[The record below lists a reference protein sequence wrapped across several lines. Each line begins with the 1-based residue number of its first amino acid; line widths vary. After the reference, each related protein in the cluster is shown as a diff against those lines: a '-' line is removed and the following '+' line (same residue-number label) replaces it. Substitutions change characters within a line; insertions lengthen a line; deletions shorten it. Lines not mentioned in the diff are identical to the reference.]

1 MDTLRIRTPTVLI
14 VDDDVTARALA
25 REALEVAGFTV
36 DEAGNGRE
44 AVERARLQTPDVV
57 LMDVMMP
64 EMDGFEACAALRKE
78 RATRHVPVLMMTGL
92 EDVASINRAY
102 EAGATDFTTKPI
114 NYLLMAHRIR
124 YMLRAKLT
132 ADELR
137 ASESRLANAQR
148 IARLGHFEWELESG
162 RVYCS
167 PQVYRLFGLPADGSV
182 TTNRDLLRFIHP
194 RDRVRYAGE
203 LRSAVKTG
211 AGYCLEHRVVRR
223 DKTVR
228 IMYQEGEVVRT
239 AAGLAVSAT
248 LQDITERRHMERKVL
263 KIANFDATTGLPNRQ
278 LMHRYLTEAI
288 AHARRNAGVVV
299 VMAIDLDNFSRV
311 NDTLG
316 HGAGDALLK
325 VVASRLGAC
334 IRPCSAMGRVGE
346 EVQPDGDMLARTG
359 GDEFTVVLTQIKE
372 LEDAAAHARKLAE
385 SLAMPF
391 AAGENEVSVNASI
404 GISGFPADAT
414 DADAL
419 LQQADTAL
427 HHAKELGRNQ
437 WAFSSEAISRRVTDR
452 FQLESDLRRA
462 LVAGQFELHYQ
473 PKVRTVDEM
482 PDGMEALLRWRHPE
496 KGLISPATFIPI
508 AEETGLIVPISE
520 WIMYEAC
527 RQVQEWRQ
535 AGLPAMR
542 VAINVSSAQF
552 RNSGLHL
559 IVANAL
565 TGTGIDP
572 GLVEL
577 ELTESL
583 LMEEGE
589 ASIRLMQKLRALGLS
604 LSIDDFGTGYSSLSY
619 LKRFPINALKIDRSF
634 VKESANSH
642 ADGAIVAGIIALAH
656 SLGLSVVA
664 EGVESEKQVRLLR
677 ELKCDEVQ
685 GYYYSAPLPPQE
697 FAIWLQDRLQPALK
711 AVSAV

>member
-1 MDTLRIRTPTVLI
+1 METMRTSPPLVLV

-25 REALEVAGFTV
+25 REALEVAGFAV
-36 DEAGNGRE
+36 EEAGNGRE
-44 AVERARLQTPDVV
+44 ALEQAHARTPDIV
-57 LMDVMMP
+57 LMDVLMP
-64 EMDGFEACAALRKE
+64 EMDGFEACAVLRAE
-78 RATRHVPVLMMTGL
+78 RATRHVPVVMMTGL
-92 EDVASINRAY
+92 DDVASINRAY
-102 EAGATDFTTKPI
+102 EAGATDFTSKPI
-114 NYLLMAHRIR
+114 NYLLVAHRIR
-124 YMLRAKLT
+124 YILRAKTT
-132 ADELR
+132 ADNLR
-137 ASESRLANAQR
+137 ASEARLANAQR

-167 PQVYRLFGLPADGSV
+167 PQVYRLFGIPADGSV
-182 TTNRDLLRFIHP
+182 ANNRALLRFIHP
-194 RDRVRYAGE
+194 RDRVRFAGE
-203 LRSAVKTG
+203 LRSAVTTG
-211 AGYCLEHRVVRR
+211 MGYSLEHRVVRR

-228 IMYQEGEVVRT
+228 IMYQEGEIVRT
-239 AAGLAVSAT
+239 PAGLAVSAT
-248 LQDITERRHMERKVL
+248 LQDITERRNMERKVL

-278 LMHRYLTEAI
+278 LMHRYLTESI
-288 AHARRNAGVVV
+288 AHARRSAGVVV

-311 NDTLG
+311 NDILG

-325 VVASRLGAC
+325 VVASRLGSC
-334 IRPCSAMGRVGE
+334 IQPCSAMGRVGE
-346 EVQPDGDMLARTG
+346 ELQPDGDMLARTG
-359 GDEFTVVLTQIKE
+359 GDEFTVVLTRLKG
-372 LEDAAAHARKLAE
+372 LEDAAALARKLTE
-385 SLAMPF
+385 SLALPF
-391 AAGENEVSVNASI
+391 SAGENEVSVNASI
-404 GISGFPADAT
+404 GISGFPADAS
-414 DADAL
+414 DADVL

-427 HHAKELGRNQ
+427 HHAKNLGRNQ
-437 WAFSSEAISRRVTDR
+437 WAFSSAAISRRVTDR

-473 PKVRTVDEM
+473 PKVRTSDEM

-520 WIMYEAC
+520 WIMFEAC

-535 AGLPAMR
+535 AGLPPLR

-572 GLVEL
+572 ALVEL

-589 ASIRLMQKLRALGLS
+589 ASIRLMQKLRALGLW
-604 LSIDDFGTGYSSLSY
+604 LSIDDFGTGYSSLGY

-634 VKESANSH
+634 IMESANSH
-642 ADGAIVAGIIALAH
+642 ADSAIVAGIIALAH

-664 EGVESEKQVRLLR
+664 EGVETEKQVRLLR

-685 GYYYSAPLPPQE
+685 GYYYSAPLPPQQ
-697 FAIWLQDRLQPALK
+697 FAAWLHDRLQPALK
-711 AVSAV
+711 AVASN

>member
-1 MDTLRIRTPTVLI
+1 METMKNRPPLVLV
-14 VDDDVTARALA
+14 VDDDVTARAIA
-25 REALEVAGFTV
+25 REALEVAGFSV
-36 DEAGNGRE
+36 EEAGNGRE
-44 AVERARLQTPDVV
+44 ALERARVQTPDIV
-57 LMDVMMP
+57 LMDVVMP
-64 EMDGFEACAALRKE
+64 EMDGFAACAALRAE

-92 EDVASINRAY
+92 DDVASINRAY

-114 NYLLMAHRIR
+114 NYLLVAHRIR
-124 YMLRAKLT
+124 YILRAKIT

-137 ASESRLANAQR
+137 ASEARLANAQR

-162 RVYCS
+162 HVHCS
-167 PQVYRLFGLPADGSV
+167 PQVYRLFGIPADGSV

-194 RDRVRYAGE
+194 RDRVQFAGE
-203 LRSAVKTG
+203 LRSAVTTG
-211 AGYCLEHRVVRR
+211 MGYSLEHRIVRR

-228 IMYQEGEVVRT
+228 IMYQEGEIVRT
-239 AAGLAVSAT
+239 PAGLAVSAT
-248 LQDITERRHMERKVL
+248 LQDITERRNMERKVL

-278 LMHRYLTEAI
+278 LMHRYLTESI

-325 VVASRLGAC
+325 VVASRLGSC

-346 EVQPDGDMLARTG
+346 ELQPDGDLLARTG
-359 GDEFTVVLTQIKE
+359 GDEFTVVLTQLKE
-372 LEDAAAHARKLAE
+372 LEDAAALARKMAE
-385 SLAMPF
+385 SLAVPF
-391 AAGENEVSVNASI
+391 SAGENEVSVNASI
-404 GISGFPADAT
+404 GISGFPADAS
-414 DADAL
+414 DADVL

-427 HHAKELGRNQ
+427 HHAKNLGRNQ
-437 WAFSSEAISRRVTDR
+437 WAFSSAAISRRVTDR

-473 PKVRTVDEM
+473 PKVRTDDEM
-482 PDGMEALLRWRHPE
+482 PHGTEALLRWRHPE

-520 WIMYEAC
+520 WIVFEAC
-527 RQVQEWRQ
+527 RQVQEWQQ
-535 AGLPAMR
+535 AGLPPLR

-559 IVANAL
+559 IVANAIA
-565 TGTGIDP
+565 GTGIDP
-572 GLVEL
+572 ALVEL

-589 ASIRLMQKLRALGLS
+589 ASIRLMRRLRALGLW

-634 VKESANSH
+634 IMESANSH

-664 EGVESEKQVRLLR
+664 EGVETEKQMRLLR

-685 GYYYSAPLPPQE
+685 GFYYSAPLPPRQ
-697 FAIWLQDRLQPALK
+697 FAAWLHDRLQPAMK
-711 AVSAV
+711 AAASN